1 MKFVTKIFFSFLIAT
16 SFASCTSKNVVGVYK
31 WPCDCFD
38 AECISLNKDSTFF
51 YVNLLFSSEPI
62 ISGKY
67 KISKNKISFHPNPS
81 PLFSRKITDTILT
94 SKIVEE
100 KERLALYAF
109 QRTMNLEKGI
119 FKFKKGKIYWYR
131 LKAKKKEFKK
141 SLK

>member
-1 MKFVTKIFFSFLIAT
+1 MKTKIIFILFSVFFVACRSN
-16 SFASCTSKNVVGVYK
+16 NVVGVYK

-38 AECISLNKDSTFF
+38 AECISLNKDSTFSF
-51 YVNLLFSSEPI
+51 VDLLFSRETI

-67 KISKNKISFHPNPS
+67 KISKSIISFYPNPS

-94 SKIVEE
+94 PKIVEE